1 MRRLTIFTYILVFT
15 GFQWSTAQV
24 ATLSSTDRAISKER
38 LSHYHDFLEKEI
50 DQEKIPGAVSLIW
63 QGGKEVDNSTF
74 GYRDW
79 EAKTPMSADQIFF
92 IQSMTKPIISVAF
105 MMLYEEGH
113 FSLNDPVK
121 NYLPAFESLKVATD
135 LSKGAE
141 SPTQPIKEDVK
152 IWHLLSHT
160 AGFSHGLGG
169 SVLDQDILRA
179 LYFQPQAN
187 IESRV
192 NTLLSL
198 PLIGQPGEQWYYS
211 ASPDVLAVLIE
222 HFSGMSADKFLET
235 RLFGPLG
242 MDDTGYNLDAAQ
254 VARKVTL
261 HTRSD
266 GSLKNSP
273 RQPPTEGNTV
283 YGGTHGLFSTAADY
297 MKFCRMMLNGG
308 EANGYQL
315 LSPKT
320 IELMTMNHLGDV
332 QREPGEGFGLGFGVT
347 TDISEGH
354 VLGSPG
360 QYYWSG
366 AYCTYFFIDPKE
378 DLIAIMMTQLAEYS
392 GYHGRMMKQLI
403 YQSLVPE

>member
-1 MRRLTIFTYILVFT
+1 MIRITFVCIFVLL
-15 GFQWSTAQV
+15 GFQLTPAQV
-24 ATLSSTDRAISKER
+24 ATLTSSARSISKER
-38 LSHYHDFLEKEI
+38 LSHYHDFLKDEIEK
-50 DQEKIPGAVSLIW
+50 EKIPGAVSLIW
-63 QGGKEVDNSTF
+63 QGGKEIDNSTF

-92 IQSMTKPIISVAF
+92 IQSMTKPLISAAF

-121 NYLPAFESLKVATD
+121 SYLPAFENLQVATD
-135 LSKGAE
+135 LSKGE
-141 SPTQPIKEDVK
+141 KTPTQPLKEDIK

-169 SVLDQDILRA
+169 SELDQDIFRA
-179 LYFQPQAN
+179 LYFQPQADIN
-187 IESRV
+187 SRV

-198 PLIGQPGEQWYYS
+198 PLVGQPGEQWYYS
-211 ASPDVLAVLIE
+211 ASPDVLALLIE
-222 HFSGMSADKFLET
+222 QFSGMSAAEFLKS
-235 RLFGPLG
+235 RLLEPLG
-242 MDDTGYNLDAAQ
+242 MDDTGYNLTADQAA
-254 VARKVTL
+254 RRVTL

-266 GSLKNSP
+266 GTLRNSP
-273 RQPPTEGNTV
+273 RQPSTEGNTV
-283 YGGTHGLFSTAADY
+283 FGGTHGLFSTADDY
-297 MKFCRMMLNGG
+297 MKFCKMMLNGG
-308 EANGYQL
+308 EANGHQL

-320 IELMTMNHLGDV
+320 IELMTMNHLGDI

-354 VLGSPG
+354 ILGSAG

-366 AYCTYFFIDPKE
+366 AYCTYFFVDPNE
-378 DLIAIMMTQLAEYS
+378 DLIAIMMTQLAQYS

-403 YQSLVPE
+403 YQSIVPE

>member
-1 MRRLTIFTYILVFT
+1 MSRITVFACIFVLT

-24 ATLSSTDRAISKER
+24 ATLSSPTRSISEER
-38 LSHYHDFLEKEI
+38 LSHYHDFLREEI
-50 DQEKIPGAVSLIW
+50 KQEKIPGAVSLIY
-63 QGGKEVDNSTF
+63 QGGREVDNSTF

-79 EAKTPMSADQIFF
+79 DTKTPMSADQIFF

-105 MMLYEEGH
+105 MMLYEEGY

-121 NYLPAFESLKVATD
+121 NYLPAFESLQVATD
-135 LSKGAE
+135 LSQGAE
-141 SPTQPIKEDVK
+141 SPTQPIKEDIR

-169 SVLDQDILRA
+169 SVLDQDIMRA
-179 LYFQPQAN
+179 LYFQPQVN

-192 NTLLSL
+192 NTLLTL
-198 PLIGQPGEQWYYS
+198 PLVGQPGEQWYYS
-211 ASPDVLAVLIE
+211 ASPDVLALLIE
-222 HFSGMSADKFLET
+222 HFSGMSTAEFLET

-242 MDDTGYNLDAAQ
+242 MDDTGYNLNTDQ
-254 VARKVTL
+254 KARKVTL

-266 GSLKNSP
+266 GTLKNSP
-273 RQPPTEGNTV
+273 RQTPTEGNTV
-283 YGGTHGLFSTAADY
+283 FGGTHGLFSTAADY

-308 EANGYQL
+308 EANGYQI

-320 IELMTMNHLGDV
+320 IELMTMNHLGDI

-347 TDISEGH
+347 TDISEAH

-378 DLIAIMMTQLAEYS
+378 DLIAIMMSQLAEYS
-392 GYHGRMMKQLI
+392 GFHGRMMKQLI
-403 YQSLVPE
+403 YQSLVSE